1 MFLFEFFGNFI
12 GPVTPGGGR
21 GYSIKF
27 YTGRLRQEAKRHP
40 FRAAPPRINH
50 DRVTCEQAPRYG
62 KSARKIRSVDWE
74 NAVYARLA
82 PLAEFFSRSLKAFVS
97 NLSAWTGVDLLFH
110 ILKAFPTTV
119 GGINKDE
126 I

>member
-1 MFLFEFFGNFI
+1 MN
-12 GPVTPGGGR
+12 
-21 GYSIKF
+21 
-27 YTGRLRQEAKRHP
+27 RLRGTEK
-40 FRAAPPRINH
+40 
-50 DRVTCEQAPRYG
+50 
-62 KSARKIRSVDWE
+62 AREKFGERSEPSVDWE
-74 NAVYARLA
+74 NSVYARLA
-82 PLAEFFSRSLKAFVS
+82 PLAEFFWRSLKAFVS